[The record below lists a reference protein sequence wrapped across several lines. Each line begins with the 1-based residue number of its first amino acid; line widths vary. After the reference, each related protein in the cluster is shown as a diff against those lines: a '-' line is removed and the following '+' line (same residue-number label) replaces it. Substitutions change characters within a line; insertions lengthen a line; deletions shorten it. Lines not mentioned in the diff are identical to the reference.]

1 MAETPT
7 LDRPTKRHLRVI
19 AIAMIIRENTR
30 FPSGTPRMS
39 PEKAEEIAEFVYQY
53 LVTQKVVTQSS

>member
-1 MAETPT
+1 MMPEAPP
-7 LDRPTKRHLRVI
+7 LDRPTKRDLRVV

-39 PEKAEEIAEFVYQY
+39 PEKAKEIAEFVYQY
-53 LVTQKVVTQSS
+53 LVTQKVVTAC